1 MAELGQRWSVCG
13 RAVDAGAQTQAVT
26 SAAAAGSG
34 ARPDSLTLLAFLAVA
49 VLGGLNGVAVKA
61 QVRELD
67 PFWSAGSRF
76 LTAGLL
82 LVVVVLVARRAFP
95 RGASLRGAVL
105 YGAVALS
112 APFALVY
119 PALREVPA
127 STAMVF
133 LALVPLETFFLAV
146 LLKQETFK
154 LQGLVGGL
162 ISAGGVLIVVSDR
175 LGAEVPL
182 APMLLILVGTV
193 FIAISAILLKS
204 IPRADP
210 YATNAIAML
219 VSGGALLIL
228 SMAAGE
234 AWAFPSLAETWVA
247 SAYIVVL
254 GSIAL
259 FSLYLFAVRRWTA
272 SAMSYT
278 TLLMPLVT
286 LPVAAVLFDEP
297 ITLPFLAG
305 AAVAIFGIYVGA
317 FLTVRPR
324 RSTVTAAPECL
335 PIEECPPVPARAAAG
350 AR

>member
-1 MAELGQRWSVCG
+1 MRPPARSAHGLGELAACSG
-13 RAVDAGAQTQAVT
+13 RGDTPAVGNTRADAGPPDGTT
-26 SAAAAGSG
+26 LAAFFS
-34 ARPDSLTLLAFLAVA
+34 VA
-49 VLGGLNGVAVKA
+49 VLGGLNGIAVKA

-67 PFWSAGSRF
+67 PFWAAGSRF
-76 LTAGLL
+76 LAAGLL
-82 LVVVVLVARRAFP
+82 LVVVVLVTRRAFP

-105 YGAVALS
+105 YGATAFSV
-112 APFALVY
+112 PFGLVY

-146 LLKQETFK
+146 LLKQEAFK

-162 ISAGGVLIVVSDR
+162 ISVGGVVVVVSDR
-175 LGAEVPL
+175 LEAAVPL

-193 FIAISAILLKS
+193 FIAFSAILLKS

-210 YATNAIAML
+210 YATNALAML
-219 VSGGALLIL
+219 VSGGVLLIVSL
-228 SMAAGE
+228 GAGE
-234 AWAFPSLAETWVA
+234 FWALPRMAETWVA

-259 FSLYLFAVRRWTA
+259 FSLYLFALRRWTA

-286 LPVAAVLFDEP
+286 LPVAAILFDEP

-305 AAVAIFGIYVGA
+305 AAVAILGIYVGA

-335 PIEECPPVPARAAAG
+335 PIEDCPVLPAAAQ